1 MLGVLRDVPGQ
12 PMVMMRCRE
21 RDAER
26 LSLFPSLDYK
36 GLYSTLLQFLDLVH
50 LFQVC
55 FFTIIILYQFEKNG
69 ILFPK
74 IVLIFYEKLFCYL
87 FTVLFIFIIFQ
98 NGLYDFGKAF
108 LTTLVSLVPFLE
120 RELIDTLPYVVAST
134 LINFP
139 SSLVEDVVDVLC
151 WNLLPF
157 AITNVNH
164 PRFHRVIQT
173 K

>member
-1 MLGVLRDVPGQ
+1 
-12 PMVMMRCRE
+12 MVFCFQKLI
-21 RDAER
+21 
-26 LSLFPSLDYK
+26 LSS
-36 GLYSTLLQFLDLVH
+36 VRNN
-50 LFQVC
+50 
-55 FFTIIILYQFEKNG
+55 FF
-69 ILFPK
+69 
-74 IVLIFYEKLFCYL
+74 YL
-87 FTVLFIFIIFQ
+87 FTILFIFVIFQ

-164 PRFHRVIQT
+164 PRFHRLIQT
-173 K
+173 KQFLLTKALLANSCPLLWIGQRQNTL